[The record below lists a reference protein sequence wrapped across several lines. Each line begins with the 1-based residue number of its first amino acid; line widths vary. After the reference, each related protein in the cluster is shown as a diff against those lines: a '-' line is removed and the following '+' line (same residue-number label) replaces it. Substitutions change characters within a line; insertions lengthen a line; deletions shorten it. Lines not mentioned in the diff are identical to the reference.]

1 MIEKFKQL
9 LEGALAF
16 FQVRAPS
23 KTEERRRLIRLRCD
37 YTVQCVVEQQQF
49 EAHIIDMGL
58 NGMRLRMNHKL
69 KPGSNVFVY
78 HPTRSERI
86 ENEYVLCLVRWSR
99 KRRESEEL
107 ETGLQYAD
115 TPGNMRRSWVKF
127 LLKELGFDA
136 CIDYKAGNLWKDI
149 KEATPKGVDC
159 LFENVGGEIFD
170 TLLARMNAFS
180 RIALC
185 GLIAQYNS
193 EPYPMKNIGSV
204 LVNRIRMQGFIVSEH
219 MERWPQALKELGQGV
234 ATGKI
239 KYRETVAEGLEN
251 APKAF
256 IGLLKGANL
265 GKQLVKLI

>member
-16 FQVRAPS
+16 FQVRSTS

-127 LLKELGFDA
+127 LLKELGFDERA
-136 CIDYKAGNLWKDI
+136 IYTKRKTIRAESSIEGLLASEDGAQMEGTVLNLGAGGALFESANAFAPSTKVKLRVGPIAGLRQLWLTGIVLHSKQAHPNEPHLTSIRFEDLKAGQVR
-149 KEATPKGVDC
+149 A
-159 LFENVGGEIFD
+159 
-170 TLLARMNAFS
+170 
-180 RIALC
+180 
-185 GLIAQYNS
+185 
-193 EPYPMKNIGSV
+193 
-204 LVNRIRMQGFIVSEH
+204 
-219 MERWPQALKELGQGV
+219 LGQYV
-234 ATGKI
+234 
-239 KYRETVAEGLEN
+239 LQ
-251 APKAF
+251 
-256 IGLLKGANL
+256 LLKTGES
-265 GKQLVKLI
+265 